1 MNKEFLKDLIEL
13 VPDED
18 VDLLHKIILK
28 FIPEVPPEL
37 DEIEA
42 IEKAKMDR
50 EQNGTI
56 PHEMV
61 DWE

>member
-13 VPDED
+13 VQDED
-18 VDLLHKIILK
+18 VDLLHKIILN

>member
-13 VPDED
+13 VQDED

-42 IEKAKMDR
+42 FESEVDTCLQISNSITMIEID
-50 EQNGTI
+50 
-56 PHEMV
+56 
-61 DWE
+61 